1 MNGICYRVIFAL
13 GLTLL
18 VASNVGCGTEE
29 AKKEIPKASLSA
41 EVTATADAPRG
52 AATLAVELQADEA
65 NTESPAVTEEDL
77 YPEVLIATSLGD
89 IRVRLNAKD
98 APDTVDNFLL
108 DYVDREFYD
117 QTIIHYVDSGF
128 MMAAGGY
135 DADFKEKAS
144 RTPIRHEG
152 QGGVKNLRGTISM
165 VRHAEYIHSA
175 TSQFFINLADNP
187 SLDYQ
192 ETADEADETEET
204 EETRDPASYGYC
216 VFGEV
221 IDGLDVVDKIGAT
234 AVTDKTDFPRTP
246 TTPVVIRTIRRV
258 R

>member
-1 MNGICYRVIFAL
+1 MSGMCYRSLCVLAVS
-13 GLTLL
+13 LL
-18 VASNVGCGTEE
+18 VVTSFGCGEKSPE
-29 AKKEIPKASLSA
+29 AVPKASLSP
-41 EVTATADAPRG
+41 DPG
-52 AATLAVELQADEA
+52 AASGSEAMFDESAALAVQLQADEA
-65 NTESPAVTEEDL
+65 NTDSPAVSPESL

-98 APDTVDNFLL
+98 APATVRNFLL
-108 DYVDREFYD
+108 DYVDRGFYD
-117 QTIIHYVDSGF
+117 QTIVHYVDSGF

-135 DADFKEKAS
+135 GLDAEPKPA

-152 QGGVKNLRGTISM
+152 QGASKNLRGTIAM

-192 ETADEADETEET
+192 EVAEGEDDSK
-204 EETRDPASYGYC
+204 DPAGYGYC

-221 IDGLDVVDKIGAT
+221 IEGLDVVDKIGGT
-234 AVTDKTDFPRTP
+234 PVTDKADLPRTP
-246 TTPVVIRTIRRV
+246 ATQVVIRKISRIR
-258 R
+258 

>member
-1 MNGICYRVIFAL
+1 MNGMCYRVIFAL

-18 VASNVGCGTEE
+18 VASSVGCGTED
-29 AKKEIPKASLSA
+29 AQKAIPKASVSA
-41 EVTATADAPRG
+41 DLTATADSSDGQRG
-52 AATLAVELQADEA
+52 SAALAVELQADEA
-65 NTESPAVTEEDL
+65 NTDSPAVTKENL

-98 APDTVDNFLL
+98 APDTVDNFLS
-108 DYVDREFYD
+108 DYVDHEFYD

-135 DADFKEKAS
+135 DADFQEKAS

-192 ETADEADETEET
+192 EAVDDT
-204 EETRDPASYGYC
+204 EETRPPESYGYC

-234 AVTDKTDFPRTP
+234 AVTDKADFPRTP

>member
-1 MNGICYRVIFAL
+1 MNGMCYRVVFAL
-13 GLTLL
+13 GVTLFL
-18 VASNVGCGTEE
+18 VSSVGCGSQDAQE
-29 AKKEIPKASLSA
+29 AIPKASLTGD
-41 EVTATADAPRG
+41 VTATADLGDAQRG
-52 AATLAVELQADEA
+52 AAALAVELQADEA
-65 NTESPAVTEEDL
+65 NSASPAVTEENL
-77 YPEVLIATSLGD
+77 YPEVLIVTSLGD

-98 APDTVDNFLL
+98 APETVRNFLV

-117 QTIIHYVDSGF
+117 QTLIHYVDSGF

-135 DADFKEKAS
+135 DADFQEKKS

-152 QGGVKNLRGTISM
+152 QGDVKNLRGTVSM

-192 ETADEADETEET
+192 EVVDDEQES
-204 EETRDPASYGYC
+204 RDPASYGYC

-221 IDGLDVVDKIGAT
+221 IAGLDVVDKIDAT
-234 AVTDKTDFPRTP
+234 PVTDKADFPRTP
-246 TTPVVIRTIRRV
+246 ATPVVIRTIRRI